1 MVEVECGTFRVRE
14 IYFKSD
20 DYRPFPRY
28 RKSRSRPT
36 DTFKTFLVQAKTLCI
51 EDSKLFLKLYSSY
64 HQSRYHQ
71 SRGFHFLKLFTL
83 KFNNFKLLN

>member
-28 RKSRSRPT
+28 RKSMPRPT

-64 HQSRYHQ
+64 HQSR
-71 SRGFHFLKLFTL
+71 GFHFLKLFTL

>member
-1 MVEVECGTFRVRE
+1 MVEAECGTFRVGE
-14 IYFKSD
+14 KYLKSD

-28 RKSRSRPT
+28 RKSRPKPT

-51 EDSKLFLKLYSSY
+51 EDSKLLLRLYSS
-64 HQSRYHQ
+64 YHQ

-83 KFNNFKLLN
+83 KFTNFKLLN

>member
-1 MVEVECGTFRVRE
+1 MVEIEYGTFRVRE

-28 RKSRSRPT
+28 RKSRPT
-36 DTFKTFLVQAKTLCI
+36 DMFKSCLVQAKALCN
-51 EDSKLFLKLYSSY
+51 EDSKLLSKLYSS
-64 HQSRYHQ
+64 YHQ

-83 KFNNFKLLN
+83 KLKMFNC